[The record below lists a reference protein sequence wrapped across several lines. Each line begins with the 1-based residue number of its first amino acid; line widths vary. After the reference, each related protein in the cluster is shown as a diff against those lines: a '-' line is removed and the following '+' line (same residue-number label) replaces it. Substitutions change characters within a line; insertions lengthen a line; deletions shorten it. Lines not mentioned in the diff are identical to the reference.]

1 MSAAFPCDA
10 PNALRGKPL
19 VSCQYVHVYR
29 ARVLVTTSEMGFL
42 KQKLICLRRP
52 SCKEKQKTIVR
63 KKKEKRERNSLDM
76 YG

>member
-42 KQKLICLRRP
+42 KQKLVCLRRP
-52 SCKEKQKTIVR
+52 SRKEKQKTIVR
-63 KKKEKRERNSLDM
+63 KKRRKKEKETV
-76 YG
+76 